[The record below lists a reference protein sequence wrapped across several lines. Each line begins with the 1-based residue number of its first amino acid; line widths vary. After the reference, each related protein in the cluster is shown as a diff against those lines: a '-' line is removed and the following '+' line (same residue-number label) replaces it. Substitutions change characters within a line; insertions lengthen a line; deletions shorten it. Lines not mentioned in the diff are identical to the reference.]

1 MKFRTKLLK
10 TDIEFVRDILISTG
24 FFHDHEID
32 IAVEICEE
40 TLAKGDEAG
49 YSFIFIEDEE
59 SKPYGFTSFGE
70 IPCTKNRFDLYWI
83 GVHEKMRGKGLGSI
97 LLEKSEKAV
106 KERGGKILYI
116 ETSSREQY
124 NPTREFYLKN
134 GYKIETIL
142 QDFYDDGDGKVIYS
156 KRM

>member
-1 MKFRTKLLK
+1 
-10 TDIEFVRDILISTG
+10 
-24 FFHDHEID
+24 
-32 IAVEICEE
+32 
-40 TLAKGDEAG
+40 
-49 YSFIFIEDEE
+49 
-59 SKPYGFTSFGE
+59 
-70 IPCTKNRFDLYWI
+70 
-83 GVHEKMRGKGLGSI
+83 MRGKGLGSI
-97 LLEKSEKAV
+97 LLEKSEKSV
-106 KERGGKILYI
+106 KEKGGKILYI